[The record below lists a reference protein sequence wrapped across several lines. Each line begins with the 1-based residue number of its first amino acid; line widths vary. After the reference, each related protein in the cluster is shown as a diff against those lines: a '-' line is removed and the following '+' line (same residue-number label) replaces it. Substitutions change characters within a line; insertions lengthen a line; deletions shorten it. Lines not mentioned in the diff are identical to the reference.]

1 MWGIPEWAIGAGF
14 ITTVVFVGIG
24 LMYRLLPPEARQS
37 KRHGL
42 SDRERDL
49 LADLPRRVE
58 AAERLETRLAD
69 VEERLEFA
77 ERLLAQERD
86 DKRLA
91 GPPH

>member
-1 MWGIPEWAIGAGF
+1 
-14 ITTVVFVGIG
+14 
-24 LMYRLLPPEARQS
+24 
-37 KRHGL
+37 L

-49 LADLPRRVE
+49 LEDLSRSAE